1 MDLQIV
7 HCPTQ
12 SVNLS
17 ISSEMWVATQLFA
30 KSVNPSIQLLFAEY
44 MLGIVYRAIY
54 ILWLLKA
61 SPQIGLRAQKDV
73 PRVGLEALLCIAQ
86 KNLSIYPY
94 PQKSEWPHN
103 FFAKTVNPSIQL
115 LLIEHMLGIVYW
127 AIYILWLLKASPHI
141 GLQAQKGADY
151 RVKFEALCFLFFC

>member
-1 MDLQIV
+1 MEGMLTFQEEYRDQHVSHGFLNDFLHHLIICKKSNCKRSFCRPLLLKVRKIRFCKLSKDVPILSFWRVTQIV

-44 MLGIVYRAIY
+44 MLGIVHR
-54 ILWLLKA
+54 
-61 SPQIGLRAQKDV
+61 
-73 PRVGLEALLCIAQ
+73 
-86 KNLSIYPY
+86 
-94 PQKSEWPHN
+94 
-103 FFAKTVNPSIQL
+103 
-115 LLIEHMLGIVYW
+115 

-141 GLQAQKGADY
+141 GLQAQKSVDC
-151 RVKFEALCFLFFC
+151 RVEFEALCFLFLLKQYCFG